1 MSVEKINTAEL
12 ETEKR
17 FHVNQ
22 ADVPGKSAQ
31 EMKEFMDYIPR
42 QVIIPKVNELV
53 DTANASALASDVYT
67 KTETEEKLSKKAN
80 AADVY
85 DKSQVYTKSEVL
97 DRTQDKAT
105 IAYVNTEFAKKANAS
120 DVYAK
125 SDTYQKTETD
135 ALLSS
140 KLSTDSDRIIQDVE
154 TQPQGNGTLLCREG
168 GELKLYESKTE
179 APAQGDAA
187 EKYLSPV
194 KCTYAT
200 ETELV
205 SAIEVHGLT
214 DETPQ
219 SSPRACILMFDLYTP
234 DDTFVDTVCI
244 YNTLGN
250 YYIGSGTGLLTV
262 RSGVTA
268 ANWANGTG
276 DLYAKY
282 TAKGYTGL
290 VLKNI
295 SDFAAQSM
303 SELSVS
309 YSPFA
314 TREDVEK
321 RLEKSNPDF
330 EGTLKTSRT
339 DVKDASNLISFNIQ
353 TSSGEKTFT
362 VSPVILNGQVAR
374 VEIGGTIPI
383 VFGSTVKGAIYSHD
397 AVLSDSN
404 GHTGDATSHLIFNDD
419 VLGEI
424 LNSSAAPAV
433 IEIDVDSEFFGDSS
447 KSREFV
453 MTRQFDGLY
462 IQNCLYNRT
471 MYRVILN
478 PQSLEM
484 WYEQM

>member
-53 DTANASALASDVYT
+53 DAANAAAPAADVYT
-67 KTETEEKLSKKAN
+67 KTETEEKLSNKAN

-105 IAYVNTEFAKKANAS
+105 ISYVNTELGKKANAS

-135 ALLSS
+135 TLLSS
-140 KLSTDSDRIIQDVE
+140 KLSADSDRIIQDVE

-168 GELKLYESKTE
+168 GELKLYEGVTE
-179 APAQGDAA
+179 APAQGAAA
-187 EKYLSPV
+187 EKFLSPV

-205 SAIEVHGLT
+205 SAIEAHGLT

-244 YNTLGN
+244 YNALST

-276 DLYAKY
+276 DLYSQY

-295 SDFAAQSM
+295 SDFAVQSM

-309 YSPFA
+309 YSPLA
-314 TREDVEK
+314 TQKDVEK

-330 EGTLKTSRT
+330 EGTLKTNRT
-339 DVKDASNLISFNIQ
+339 DAKDASDLISFDIS
-353 TSSGEKTFT
+353 TSNGVKTFT
-362 VSPVILNGQVAR
+362 VSPVILSGKVER
-374 VEIGGTIPI
+374 VKIGGTIPI
-383 VFGSTVKGAIYSHD
+383 VFGSTVKGAVYIHD
-397 AVLSDSN
+397 KVLSDSS
-404 GHTGDATSHLIFNDD
+404 GHTGDSTSHLIFNDD
-419 VLGEI
+419 DLGEI

-433 IEIDVDSEFFGDSS
+433 IEINVDSEFFGDSS
-447 KSREFV
+447 KNREFV

-462 IQNCLYNRT
+462 IQSCLYNST
-471 MYRVILN
+471 MYRAILS
-478 PQSLEM
+478 PQGMEM
-484 WYEQM
+484 WYEQI

>member
-1 MSVEKINTAEL
+1 MAYNKTFWVDDETPLSANNMNNIENGILELDTNTKQFQTTTTEQISSL
-12 ETEKR
+12 EENKL
-17 FHVNQ
+17 N
-22 ADVPGKSAQ
+22 
-31 EMKEFMDYIPR
+31 
-42 QVIIPKVNELV
+42 
-53 DTANASALASDVYT
+53 ANSD
-67 KTETEEKLSKKAN
+67 K
-80 AADVY
+80 
-85 DKSQVYTKSEVL
+85 
-97 DRTQDKAT
+97 
-105 IAYVNTEFAKKANAS
+105 
-120 DVYAK
+120 
-125 SDTYQKTETD
+125 
-135 ALLSS
+135 
-140 KLSTDSDRIIQDVE
+140 IIQDVE
-154 TQPQGNGTLLCREG
+154 TEPQTEG
-168 GELKLYESKTE
+168 ALIWRKDNKLYLYMKSSSS
-179 APAQGDAA
+179 PAENDSADTW
-187 EKYLSPV
+187 LSPV
-194 KCTYAT
+194 KCTYTT

-205 SAIEVHGLT
+205 SAIETHGLT
-214 DETPQ
+214 DETPEN
-219 SSPRACILMFDLYTP
+219 SPRACILMFDLYTS

-244 YNTLGN
+244 YNALGN

-339 DVKDASNLISFNIQ
+339 DAADASDLISFNIL
-353 TSSGEKTFT
+353 TSNGEKTFT

-383 VFGSTVKGAIYSHD
+383 VFGSTVKSAVYSHD
-397 AVLSDSN
+397 NVLSDSS
-404 GHTGDATSHLIFNDD
+404 GHTGDSTSHLIFNDD
-419 VLGEI
+419 DLGEI

-433 IEIDVDSEFFGDSS
+433 IEINVDSEFFGDSS
-447 KSREFV
+447 KNREFV

-462 IQNCLYNRT
+462 IQNCLYNST
-471 MYRVILN
+471 MYRAILS
-478 PQSLEM
+478 PQGMEM
-484 WYEQM
+484 WYEQF

>member
-1 MSVEKINTAEL
+1 MAYEKINWQNNVTPINENNLNHMDEQIAGNSEAL
-12 ETEKR
+12 E
-17 FHVNQ
+17 Q
-22 ADVPGKSAQ
+22 ISAQ
-31 EMKEFMDYIPR
+31 LPG
-42 QVIIPKVNELV
+42 
-53 DTANASALASDVYT
+53 
-67 KTETEEKLSKKAN
+67 
-80 AADVY
+80 
-85 DKSQVYTKSEVL
+85 
-97 DRTQDKAT
+97 
-105 IAYVNTEFAKKANAS
+105 
-120 DVYAK
+120 
-125 SDTYQKTETD
+125 
-135 ALLSS
+135 
-140 KLSTDSDRIIQDVE
+140 KLSTDSDRIIQDVDS
-154 TQPQGNGTLLCREG
+154 QPQGAGTLLCREG

-179 APAQGDAA
+179 APARGDAA

-205 SAIEVHGLT
+205 SAIEAHGLT

-250 YYIGSGTGLLTV
+250 YYIGSGTGLLTPRLGISTV
-262 RSGVTA
+262 
-268 ANWANGTG
+268 NWANGTG

-282 TAKGYTGL
+282 TDKGYTGL

-303 SELSVS
+303 SEFSVS
-309 YSPFA
+309 YSPLA
-314 TREDVEK
+314 THEDVGK

-339 DVKDASNLISFNIQ
+339 DAADASDLISFNIL
-353 TSSGEKTFT
+353 TSNGEKTFT
-362 VSPVILNGQVAR
+362 VSPVILNGQAAR

-383 VFGSTVKGAIYSHD
+383 VFGSTVKGAVYSHNT
-397 AVLSDSN
+397 VLSDSS
-404 GHTGDATSHLIFNDD
+404 GHTGDSSSHLTFNDD
-419 VLGEI
+419 VLSGI

-462 IQNCLYNRT
+462 IQSCLYNAT
-471 MYRVILN
+471 MYRVILS

>member
-1 MSVEKINTAEL
+1 MAYEKINWQNNVTPINEINLNHMDEQIADNSEAL
-12 ETEKR
+12 E
-17 FHVNQ
+17 Q
-22 ADVPGKSAQ
+22 
-31 EMKEFMDYIPR
+31 I
-42 QVIIPKVNELV
+42 
-53 DTANASALASDVYT
+53 SDQ
-67 KTETEEKLSKKAN
+67 LP
-80 AADVY
+80 
-85 DKSQVYTKSEVL
+85 
-97 DRTQDKAT
+97 
-105 IAYVNTEFAKKANAS
+105 
-120 DVYAK
+120 
-125 SDTYQKTETD
+125 
-135 ALLSS
+135 S

-205 SAIEVHGLT
+205 SAIEEHGLT

-244 YNTLGN
+244 YNALGN

-282 TAKGYTGL
+282 TDKGYTGL

-309 YSPFA
+309 YSPLA

-330 EGTLKTSRT
+330 
-339 DVKDASNLISFNIQ
+339 
-353 TSSGEKTFT
+353 
-362 VSPVILNGQVAR
+362 
-374 VEIGGTIPI
+374 
-383 VFGSTVKGAIYSHD
+383 YSHNT
-397 AVLSDSN
+397 VLSDSS
-404 GHTGDATSHLIFNDD
+404 GHTGDSSSHLTFNDD
-419 VLGEI
+419 VLSGI

-433 IEIDVDSEFFGDSS
+433 IEINVDSEFFGDSS
-447 KSREFV
+447 KNREFV

-462 IQNCLYNRT
+462 IQSCLYNST
-471 MYRVILN
+471 MYRAILS
-478 PQSLEM
+478 PQDMEM
-484 WYEQM
+484 WYEQI